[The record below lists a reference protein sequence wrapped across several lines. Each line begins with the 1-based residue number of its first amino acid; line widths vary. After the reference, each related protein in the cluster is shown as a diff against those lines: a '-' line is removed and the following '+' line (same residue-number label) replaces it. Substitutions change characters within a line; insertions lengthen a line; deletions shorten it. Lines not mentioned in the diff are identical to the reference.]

1 MGYTMNVARLSLRIL
16 VLAAVGFF
24 LAGCAGLAPAD
35 KAESEAK
42 PDTNQMTTGNA
53 LLRPNDLVSIVFS
66 GTGPKNFDARIKEDG
81 TLLPPIIDKD
91 GPVQDAGLTGAQLE
105 AELQKRYAKY
115 FKNLTVTVLT
125 ENRWFYVAGEVRV
138 PSRFPY
144 SGELKV
150 TQAIAVAQ
158 GLTDFASK
166 HRIQLTR
173 ANGEKVTIDYTKAL
187 SKPKFDLPVYP
198 GDHIFVP
205 RRIL

>member
-1 MGYTMNVARLSLRIL
+1 MGYTMKVAALSLRVFL
-16 VLAAVGFF
+16 LAAVGLFF
-24 LAGCAGLAPAD
+24 VGCAGLAPD
-35 KAESEAK
+35 PKVESDAK
-42 PDTNQMTTGNA
+42 PEANQTTTGTA
-53 LLRPNDLVSIVFS
+53 VLRPNDLVSIVFS
-66 GTGPKNFDARIKEDG
+66 GAGPKNFDARIKEDG
-81 TLLPPIIDKD
+81 TLSPPVIDKD
-91 GPVQDAGLTGAQLE
+91 GPVKAAGLTSAELE

-115 FKNLTVTVLT
+115 FKTLTVTVLT

-144 SGELKV
+144 SGELKL

-158 GLTDFASK
+158 GLTDFANK

-173 ANGEKVTIDYTKAL
+173 ANGDKVTIDYQKAL
-187 SKPKFDLPVYP
+187 SKPKLDLPVYP